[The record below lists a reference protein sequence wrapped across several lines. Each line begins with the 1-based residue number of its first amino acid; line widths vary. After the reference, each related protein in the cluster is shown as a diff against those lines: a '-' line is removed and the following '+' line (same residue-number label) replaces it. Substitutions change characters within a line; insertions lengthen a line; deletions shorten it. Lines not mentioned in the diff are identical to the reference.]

1 MSATLA
7 SRALPQMCFKVGK
20 YLTTKHYDE
29 YMKMLAQH
37 FCKKENYTQ
46 IEWCIQFTE
55 DKVTDWRT
63 MSADEVGQE
72 IDKLVDAIK
81 EMPTEVAMFIASDY
95 LSAIHRHCQANAG
108 Q

>member
-1 MSATLA
+1 
-7 SRALPQMCFKVGK
+7 MCFKVGK

-29 YMKMLAQH
+29 YMKMLATH
-37 FCKKENYTQ
+37 FCKKENYPQ
-46 IEWCIQFTE
+46 IEFCIQFTE
-55 DKVTDWRT
+55 FKGTDWRT
-63 MSADEVGQE
+63 LSADEVIQE

-95 LSAIHRHCQANAG
+95 LRVMARSSQANAG